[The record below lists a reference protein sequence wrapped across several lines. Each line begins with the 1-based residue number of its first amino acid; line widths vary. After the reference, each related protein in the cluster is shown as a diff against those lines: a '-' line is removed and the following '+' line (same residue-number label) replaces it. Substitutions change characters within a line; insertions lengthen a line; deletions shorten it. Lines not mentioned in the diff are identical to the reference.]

1 MANKLKIYACSGI
14 GKQDD
19 YVQYWSDNT
28 NVATNTQ
35 AVNTL
40 LSYINLRYAEITRLQ
55 LSDEERLNKLDQ
67 IDIATVCL
75 HAADVYTKQPLELH
89 RAGCAIATM
98 INKGVFDS
106 DIMDFN
112 QRDKNLDEILD
123 MFDTMMQDQFT
134 EDVNSEF
141 LSWYFNKVEV
151 RDKKGFTKEQVA
163 AGEDVLSSVRSIS
176 GIGVNEAWRND
187 ASISDCLIN
196 SADYYMY
203 LFFTEEQLNNLPY
216 QYKVKKR
223 YQQRVYNNCKGVFTK
238 LYGKEE
244 EMMKIIRTGIINIH
258 GLTPE
263 EECNG
268 LYEIDRLDKDNKGV
282 SGAAIV
288 WTAALI
294 IKLLFAIVVALKVIV
309 ELVKACL
316 EYALKTDQA
325 RYQAMQEDLIKDN
338 APSPND
344 VESQEA
350 LNEWKREQK
359 KEQVTSLIK
368 PGLILGGI
376 MMLFNR

>member
-1 MANKLKIYACSGI
+1 MSNKLKIYACSGI

-40 LSYINLRYAEITRLQ
+40 LSYINLRYAEIMRLQ
-55 LSDEERLNKLDQ
+55 LSDEERLNKLNQ

-98 INKGVFDS
+98 IKKGVFDS
-106 DIMDFN
+106 DITDLN
-112 QRDKNLDEILD
+112 QRDKDLDEILD
-123 MFDTMMQDQFT
+123 MFDTMMQDQFV
-134 EDVNSEF
+134 EDANSEF
-141 LSWYFNKVEV
+141 LFWYFNKVEV
-151 RDKKGFTKEQVA
+151 RDKKGFTKAQVA
-163 AGEDVLSSVRSIS
+163 AGEEVLNSVRSIN
-176 GIGVNEAWRND
+176 GIGVNEAWRNN

-238 LYGKEE
+238 LYGTED
-244 EMMKIIRTGIINIH
+244 EMMQIIRTGIISIH
-258 GLTPE
+258 GAEPE
-263 EECNG
+263 AVCDG

-282 SGAAIV
+282 GEIV

-294 IKLLFAIVVALKVIV
+294 VSLLFAIGYILGYIV
-309 ELVKACL
+309 ELIKACL
-316 EYALKTDQA
+316 NYALKTDQA
-325 RYQAMQEDLIKDN
+325 RYQAMQEDLIADN
-338 APSPND
+338 APSPD
-344 VESQEA
+344 DIQSQEA
-350 LNEWKREQK
+350 IAEWKQYQQ
-359 KEQVTSLIK
+359 KEQAKSLIT

-376 MMLFNR
+376 MMLFK

>member
-55 LSDEERLNKLDQ
+55 LSEEERLNKLNQ

-98 INKGVFDS
+98 IKKGVFDS
-106 DIMDFN
+106 NIMDLN

-123 MFDTMMQDQFT
+123 MFDTMMQDQFA
-134 EDVNSEF
+134 EDANSEF
-141 LSWYFNKVEV
+141 LSWYFDKVET
-151 RDKKGFTKEQVA
+151 RDKRGFTKEQVK
-163 AGEDVLSSVRSIS
+163 AGEDVLNSVRSIS

-196 SADYYMY
+196 SSDYYLY

-238 LYGKEE
+238 LYGTED
-244 EMMKIIRTGIINIH
+244 EMMQIIRTGIISIH

-268 LYEIDRLDKDNKGV
+268 LYEIDRLDKENRGV
-282 SGAAIV
+282 GFNWTIFIV
-288 WTAALI
+288 VLGLI
-294 IKLLFAIVVALKVIV
+294 ISFIEVITKLI
-309 ELVKACL
+309 KACL
-316 EYALKTDQA
+316 DYALKTDQA
-325 RYQAMQEDLIKDN
+325 RYQAMQEDLIADN
-338 APSPND
+338 APSPDD

-350 LNEWKREQK
+350 LNEWKREQQ
-359 KEQVTSLIK
+359 KEQVKSLIK